1 MAASFLPPAIFE
13 IKAIADQAIA
23 KFGDVNKELEKM
35 ENQADKAGGGVSK
48 LDKASRIATG
58 ALIGMAT
65 AFAGFAAVGIK
76 GVIEDEKVFNK
87 FGQTLTNLG
96 INIEKNRQL
105 AGELDAQYVK
115 LGFGGDETV
124 GAFNRLVTTTGDLD
138 KSQRLLAIS
147 ADLAR
152 TRNMDLASAASVIA
166 KASTGSARAFK
177 EMGIELDTT
186 IPKNEALAKA
196 FDELESKVSG
206 QAVAYTKTF
215 AGQMVVLREQ
225 IAEVSDSLG
234 AMLLPYLKQFVEFVS
249 NAIKFVQRNS
259 EVFKVLAGVTLTV
272 TAALAAYNIGV
283 KTSIA
288 LTKAWTIV
296 TKIQQTATAVLTGKQ
311 KLLNVAMKANPIGLI
326 FTAVTLL
333 VGAFALLWNKSEGF
347 RKLVIQVGKA
357 GLTAFASIV
366 PMVGKVFEAILKIV
380 TGPMRAFLGALSKLP
395 GVGKYAKGALDLINK
410 GLDGVSDFADS
421 AAKKA
426 KDLAGNLDK
435 LNKPIKIGGGKGIE
449 VPDLGNVVGGGKKG
463 GKKETEAQ
471 KKLREENE
479 KYMEIVKDLNEK
491 VEEAQKDFN
500 ESMLEI
506 SAEYNKRVTELNADA
521 LEKKAELNADAA
533 ERISKLEANA
543 AKARVKAEEDKNKK
557 ILDAQNRFTEVVADL
572 TKKRTDD
579 LAKLEL
585 DKQEKIARITEQGN
599 EKLQGIVQQGIDR
612 LRDAYRNGTKFDVGE
627 LFKGL
632 IESGE
637 ASADGLLKKLKDR
650 LMGART
656 LAANASK
663 LAGAGFTQT
672 FIEQVVAQ
680 GPEIG
685 NQLSESLLKASP
697 ETVKALQET
706 YMSLEDVSDSGLDVL
721 AKSMNDGGQ
730 FATAQLAK
738 AYEEAKLDI
747 KKALAEV
754 NTDYLASQKEINT
767 AFNAGMLEAEKTRDA
782 AIAQARADFDL
793 AISEINKELQESIAE
808 VNADLA
814 KALAKVDKDLNKA
827 LADAHTQMVEAQE
840 KARKKLQES
849 LAAIEKEFNEKLGN
863 IKNGIKSTLDAIA
876 QLKAALESMNNA
888 NRFTGSTSSNLPTG
902 VTYDPVKKMY
912 TAGGTGVG
920 GSTGTTAVPI
930 TSIPRAVPAD
940 GSIASFRAGEERS
953 MAALNITQN
962 FTATKVD
969 AYDVHEKTIMAMKL
983 GSTVT
988 VPTSKPAPKP
998 TTSGSGGGKYMAVA
1012 L

>member
-1 MAASFLPPAIFE
+1 MASSFLPPAIFE
-13 IKAIADQAIA
+13 IKAIADEAIA

-35 ENQADKAGGGVSK
+35 EGQAEKAGGKVGGIE
-48 LDKASRIATG
+48 KASRV
-58 ALIGMAT
+58 AT
-65 AFAGFAAVGIK
+65 AGLLAMGAAFVGFASYGIK
-76 GVIEDEKVFNK
+76 EAIEAENALNK
-87 FGQTLTNLG
+87 LGQTLGNLG
-96 INIEKNRQL
+96 LSTKQNREDIK
-105 AGELDAQYVK
+105 ELTDSYSD
-115 LGFGGDETV
+115 LGFGGEDAAAGLDV
-124 GAFNRLVTTTGDLD
+124 LLRATGSLD
-138 KSQRLLAIS
+138 KSQKLLAMS

-152 TRNMDLASAASVIA
+152 VKNIGLTEASSILA
-166 KASTGSARAFK
+166 KASQGSARAFK
-177 EMGIELDTT
+177 EMGITLDETL
-186 IPKNEALAKA
+186 PKNEALNKAMAELNAKIG
-196 FDELESKVSG
+196 G
-206 QAVAYTKTF
+206 QAIAYTETF
-215 AGQMVVLREQ
+215 QGKLAVTKEKFNDVAETLGGQ
-225 IAEVSDSLG
+225 
-234 AMLLPYLKQFVEFVS
+234 LLPYLKQFLDFVS
-249 NAIKFVQRNS
+249 KAIEFVQRNS
-259 EVFKVLAGVTLTV
+259 GVFKILGGVILTV
-272 TAALAAYNIGV
+272 TVALASYNATV
-283 KTSIA
+283 KAITFATNVWS
-288 LTKAWTIV
+288 K
-296 TKIQQTATAVLTGKQ
+296 ATAFAKGVLALFTKQ
-311 KLLNVAMKANPIGLI
+311 QQAANAAMKANPIGLVVS
-326 FTAVTLL
+326 AVMLL
-333 VGAFALLWNKSEGF
+333 IGAFVMLWNRSESF
-347 RKLVIQVGKA
+347 RKMVIQVGKA

-421 AAKKA
+421 ASKKA

-449 VPDLGNVVGGGKKG
+449 IPEVENAEGVLGTGKGKKG
-463 GKKETEAQ
+463 ETKAQ
-471 KKLREENE
+471 KKLREDNE
-479 KYMEIVKDLNEK
+479 KYMKIVKDLNEK

-500 ESMLEI
+500 DSMVEI
-506 SAEYNKRVTELNADA
+506 SAEYNKRVNELNAEA
-521 LEKKAELNADAA
+521 LERKAELNADAA
-533 ERISKLEANA
+533 ERISKLEASA

-557 ILDAQNRFTEVVADL
+557 ILDAQNRFTEAVADL

-685 NQLSESLLKASP
+685 NQLAESLLKATP
-697 ETVKALQET
+697 ETVNALQET
-706 YMSLEDVSDSGLDVL
+706 YMSLEDISDSGLDVL

-754 NTDYLASQKEINT
+754 NQDYIASQTAINA
-767 AFNAGMLEAEKTRDA
+767 AFNTGMLEAEKTRDA

-793 AISEINKELQESIAE
+793 AISEINKDLQESIAE

-827 LADAHTQMVEAQE
+827 LADAHAQMVEAQE

-849 LAAIEKEFNEKLGN
+849 LAAIQKEFEEKLGA
-863 IKNGIKSTLDAIA
+863 IKNAIASTLAAIA
-876 QLKAALESMNNA
+876 ALQAAMASIPTGGGGGGGGGSYSSALTPSTVIKKAEAATKE
-888 NRFTGSTSSNLPTG
+888 NLP
-902 VTYDPVKKMY
+902 Y
-912 TAGGTGVG
+912 
-920 GSTGTTAVPI
+920 VPI
-930 TSIPRAVPAD
+930 TSIPRAVPTD
-940 GSIASFRAGEERS
+940 GSVASWRAGEERS

-988 VPTSKPAPKP
+988 VPSRTIM
-998 TTSGSGGGKYMAVA
+998 TQGSLRSRGID
-1012 L
+1012 